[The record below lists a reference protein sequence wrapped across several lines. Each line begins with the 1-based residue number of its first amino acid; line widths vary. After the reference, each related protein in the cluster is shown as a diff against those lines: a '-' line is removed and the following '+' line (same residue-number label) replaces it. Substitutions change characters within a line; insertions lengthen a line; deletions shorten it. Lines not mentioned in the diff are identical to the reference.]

1 MEEKQITIKKSSGNL
16 EPFSSRKLKDSLRNC
31 DVSSD
36 EIDSIISQVIPQLY
50 DGISSKEVHNK
61 VFPLLKKYHRIS
73 ASKYRLKKGIFE
85 LGPTGFPFERLI
97 AALLMEKGYHATVSV
112 VLNGKCVTHEIDV
125 LAEKDSNTY
134 AIECKFHSHPKDVS
148 NVQVPLYINSRFLD
162 VQQQWNSD
170 SKKKTHLKQ
179 GWLVTNTRFTIDAVN
194 YGKCIG
200 LTLLSW
206 DYPKNNGMKSNI
218 DAYGLYPIT
227 VLTTLTKKEKDKLIE
242 RNIILVK
249 ELVKAPYSLKELGL
263 NPGRINNILS
273 EAGQLCRTKL

>member
-1 MEEKQITIKKSSGNL
+1 MDKKQITIKKSSGDL

-31 DVSSD
+31 EVSNN
-36 EIDSIISQVIPQLY
+36 EIDSIISQVTPELY
-50 DGISSKEVHNK
+50 DGISSEEVHNK
-61 VFPLLKKYHRIS
+61 VFPILKKYHKIS
-73 ASKYRLKKGIFE
+73 ASTYSLKRGIFE

-97 AALLMEKGYHATVSV
+97 AALLVEKGYQTKVSV

-125 LAEKDSNTY
+125 LAEKDGNTY
-134 AIECKFHSHPKDVS
+134 AIECKFHSDPRGVS
-148 NVQVPLYINSRFLD
+148 NVKVPLYINSRFLD

-170 SKKKTHLKQ
+170 TLKTTHLKQ
-179 GWLVTNTRFTIDAVN
+179 GWLVTNTRFTIDAIN

-206 DYPKNNGMKSNI
+206 DYPKNNGMKANI

-227 VLTTLTKKEKDKLIE
+227 VLTTLTKKEKNQLIAK
-242 RNIILVK
+242 NIILVK
-249 ELVKAPYSLKELGL
+249 ELVKEPYHLKKMELS
-263 NPGRINNILS
+263 PGKINKILL

>member
-1 MEEKQITIKKSSGNL
+1 MDKKQITIKKSSGDL

-31 DVSSD
+31 EVSNN
-36 EIDSIISQVIPQLY
+36 EIDSIISQVTPQLY
-50 DGISSKEVHNK
+50 DGISSEEVHNK
-61 VFPLLKKYHRIS
+61 VFPILKKYHEIS
-73 ASKYRLKKGIFE
+73 ASKYSLKRGIFE

-97 AALLMEKGYHATVSV
+97 AALLVEKGYQTKVSV

-125 LAEKDSNTY
+125 LAEKDGNTY
-134 AIECKFHSHPKDVS
+134 AIECKFHSDPRGVS
-148 NVQVPLYINSRFLD
+148 NVKVPLYINSRFLD

-170 SKKKTHLKQ
+170 TLKTTHLKQ
-179 GWLVTNTRFTIDAVN
+179 GWLVTNTRFTIDAIN

-206 DYPKNNGMKSNI
+206 DYPKNNGMKANI

-227 VLTTLTKKEKDKLIE
+227 VLTTLTKKEKNQLIAK
-242 RNIILVK
+242 NIILVK
-249 ELVKAPYSLKELGL
+249 ELVKEPYHLKKMELS
-263 NPGRINNILS
+263 PGKINKILL

>member
-1 MEEKQITIKKSSGNL
+1 MDEKQITIKKSSGDL

-31 DVSSD
+31 GASFN
-36 EIDSIISQVIPQLY
+36 EIDSIISKVTPQLY
-50 DGISSKEVHNK
+50 DGISSEEVHNK
-61 VFPLLKKYHRIS
+61 VFTLLKKHHKIS
-73 ASKYRLKKGIFE
+73 ASKYSLKKGIFE

-97 AALLMEKGYHATVSV
+97 AALLEEKGYQARVSV

-125 LAEKDSNTY
+125 LAEKDGNTY
-134 AIECKFHSHPKDVS
+134 AIECKFHSDSRGVS
-148 NVQVPLYINSRFLD
+148 NVKVPLYINSRFLD

-170 SKKKTHLKQ
+170 IGKTTHLKQ
-179 GWLVTNTRFTIDAVN
+179 GWLVTNTRFTIDAIN

-206 DYPKNNGMKSNI
+206 DYPKNNGMKANI

-227 VLTTLTKKEKDKLIE
+227 VLTTLTKKEKDQLIAK
-242 RNIILVK
+242 NIILVK
-249 ELVKAPYSLKELGL
+249 ELVKESYHLKEMELS
-263 NPGRINNILS
+263 PGKINKILL

>member
-1 MEEKQITIKKSSGNL
+1 MDKKQITIKKSSGDL

-31 DVSSD
+31 EVSNN
-36 EIDSIISQVIPQLY
+36 EIDSIISQVTPELY
-50 DGISSKEVHNK
+50 DGISSEEVHNK
-61 VFPLLKKYHRIS
+61 VFPILKKYHEIS
-73 ASKYRLKKGIFE
+73 ASKYSLKRGIFE

-97 AALLMEKGYHATVSV
+97 AALLVEKGYQTKVSV

-125 LAEKDSNTY
+125 LAEKDGNTY
-134 AIECKFHSHPKDVS
+134 AIECKFHSDPRGVS
-148 NVQVPLYINSRFLD
+148 NVKVPLYINSRFLD

-170 SKKKTHLKQ
+170 TLKTTHLKQ
-179 GWLVTNTRFTIDAVN
+179 GWLVTNTRFTIDAIN

-206 DYPKNNGMKSNI
+206 DYPKNNGMKANI

-227 VLTTLTKKEKDKLIE
+227 VLTTLTKKEKNQLIAK
-242 RNIILVK
+242 NIILVK
-249 ELVKAPYSLKELGL
+249 ELVKEPYHLKKMELS
-263 NPGRINNILS
+263 PGKINKILL